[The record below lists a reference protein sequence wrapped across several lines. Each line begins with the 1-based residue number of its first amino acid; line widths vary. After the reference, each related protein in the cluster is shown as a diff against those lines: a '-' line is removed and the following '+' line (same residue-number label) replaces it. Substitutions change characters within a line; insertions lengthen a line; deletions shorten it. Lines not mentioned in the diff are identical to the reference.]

1 MEPRIESSS
10 SAQASL
16 TLPEDVSIRQRLYDF
31 GRTNPLFFVA
41 VAAILGILVDDRLWL
56 SWPVW
61 VSLAIGAVLV
71 GSRFRQASMISLF
84 VLVFVF
90 GGLRHQSSRVKF
102 RQASLD
108 NPVWFHSLQVEAVGN
123 IVVGTL
129 VEIPRVVRHP
139 LADVPTRRDQSPWQ
153 TQSLIELSQVH
164 SGGRAT
170 TVTGRLRLVID
181 GVRDDLKLGDV
192 VRVFGR
198 LNPPREASNPG
209 SQNLSLIYENL
220 SLHGHLQVEDLASVE
235 TIEPSLSLQSWIGR
249 KLAGMAWFG
258 RNALAQHLGAEN
270 GALATGIVMGS
281 RDSISRQIQDELLVT
296 GTVHWLSVSG
306 LHLAIVVSIVVGFC
320 RLLCLPRLAQLL
332 TILAVC
338 VFYTA
343 LTGGRPPVMRAA
355 ILVMTFSL
363 ALHAGRLAQLI
374 NTLSIAALILIV
386 LDPRNVFVVGVHLS
400 FLAVATLMI
409 AGRNLIVPTT
419 LAKDAS
425 SGAATR
431 FDELV
436 RQGKSPIVLWMIGIL
451 RYVRGLIW
459 SSACVTAIST
469 PLVWY
474 HFHIVSIISVIIN
487 VVLSPVLFV
496 ALGMGLATVLG
507 ASIHPQ
513 LGVIPGWIS
522 SKSIDV
528 MLAVIRKAAEIP
540 GGYFWLPSPPVF
552 WVIVFYVVMSVTL
565 LWRPTRRLRWIRLCF
580 IASWFIIGVALSL
593 RGDKIPEGTLQTT
606 FVDVGHGTSV
616 VLQYDDQVWL
626 YDCGWLGNDDN
637 SSDEIENVLWSEG
650 ITFLDGI
657 IISHADADHF
667 SALPAL
673 VERFRV
679 GRIVTP
685 PGMLAQGESA
695 LDPIRKSIAQAGIEV
710 TELSVG
716 QSIEGWMQVLH
727 PHPDRDMGSDNAN
740 SLVVE
745 IRLGNRSLLLP
756 GDLEPPG
763 TAVLTSGPRPPAGS
777 VLMAPHHGSLRMDA
791 DMVLAWC
798 RPSLVV
804 VSGGRRAR
812 SPEVAEMLA
821 TGGADVRVT
830 SVQGAIRVQIDREGQ
845 VFVQSWKEN
854 PW

>member
-1 MEPRIESSS
+1 MELRVQSSS
-10 SAQASL
+10 SAEASW
-16 TLPEDVSIRQRLYDF
+16 TLPQEVTIRQRLLEF
-31 GRTNPLFFVA
+31 GRSNPLFLVA
-41 VAAILGILVDDRLWL
+41 LAAILGILVDDRLWL
-56 SWPVW
+56 TWPVW
-61 VSLAIGAVLV
+61 GTIAVAALIV
-71 GSRFRQASMISLF
+71 GNRFRQAGMVSLF

-90 GGLRHQSSRVKF
+90 GGLRHQSWRMKF

-108 NPVWFHSLQVEAVGN
+108 NPVWFESLQVESVGN
-123 IVVGTL
+123 VVVGTL
-129 VEIPRVVRHP
+129 VEIPQVVRHP
-139 LADVPTRRDQSPWQ
+139 LADSPTRRDQSPWQ

-164 SGGRAT
+164 NAGRAT
-170 TVTGRLRLVID
+170 AVTGRLRLVID

-198 LNPPREASNPG
+198 LLPPRQASNPG
-209 SQNLSLIYENL
+209 SQNLCLIYENL
-220 SLHGHLQVEDLASVE
+220 SLHGHLQVDDLASIE
-235 TIEPSLSLQSWIGR
+235 TIEPSWSVRSWIGR
-249 KLAGMAWFG
+249 QLAGMAWFG
-258 RNALAQHLGAEN
+258 RTALAQHLGAEN

-306 LHLAIVVSIVVGFC
+306 LHLAIVVTIVVWLC
-320 RLLCLPRLAQLL
+320 RLLCLPRWAQLI
-332 TILAVC
+332 TILAIC

-343 LTGGRPPVMRAA
+343 LTGGRPPVMRSA
-355 ILVMTFSL
+355 ILVMTFYI

-386 LDPRNVFVVGVHLS
+386 LDPRNVFILGVHLS

-409 AGRNLIVPTT
+409 AGRNLVVPIT

-436 RQGKSPIVLWMIGIL
+436 QQGKSPIVLLMIGSL

-474 HFHIVSIISVIIN
+474 HFHIVSIISVVIN

-522 SKSIDV
+522 SQSIDV
-528 MLAVIRKAAEIP
+528 TLAVIRTAAKIP

-552 WVIVFYVVMSVTL
+552 WVILFYLVMSATL
-565 LWRPTRRLRWIRLCF
+565 LWRPTRRLRQIRFIF
-580 IASWFIIGVALSL
+580 IALWFIIGVALSL
-593 RGDKIPEGTLQTT
+593 RSDKIPDGTLQTT

-616 VLQYDDQVWL
+616 ILQYNEQVWL
-626 YDCGWLGNDDN
+626 YDCGWLGNDNN

-650 ITFLDGI
+650 ITHLDGI

-667 SALPAL
+667 SALPSL
-673 VERFRV
+673 LERFSV
-679 GRIVTP
+679 DRIVTP
-685 PGMLAQGESA
+685 PGMLAKNEIA
-695 LDPIRKSIAQAGIEV
+695 LDPIRQSIEQAGISV

-716 QSIEGWMQVLH
+716 QSIAGWMQVLH
-727 PHPDRDMGSDNAN
+727 PHPDQDMGTDNAN
-740 SLVVE
+740 SLVLE
-745 IRLGNRSLLLP
+745 IRLGDRSLLLP

-763 TAVLTSGPRPPAGS
+763 TALLTAGPRPPPGS

-791 DMVLAWC
+791 DVVLAWC

-812 SPEVAEMLA
+812 SPEVTQMLA

-830 SVQGAIRVQIDREGQ
+830 SLQGAIRVRIDREGR
-845 VFVQSWKEN
+845 VSARSWKEN